1 MKKQVSENSSE
12 REACRQRCSGSNGQ
26 SQSRGA
32 PKRGVAAEGR
42 NAGGDAKISPSE
54 GTALHVTFFDLR
66 KAVIK

>member
-42 NAGGDAKISPSE
+42 NAGGDA
-54 GTALHVTFFDLR
+54 V
-66 KAVIK
+66 

>member
-32 PKRGVAAEGR
+32 PKLVLLQRGVTQMVMLR
-42 NAGGDAKISPSE
+42 SHPVR
-54 GTALHVTFFDLR
+54 ALLCT
-66 KAVIK
+66 